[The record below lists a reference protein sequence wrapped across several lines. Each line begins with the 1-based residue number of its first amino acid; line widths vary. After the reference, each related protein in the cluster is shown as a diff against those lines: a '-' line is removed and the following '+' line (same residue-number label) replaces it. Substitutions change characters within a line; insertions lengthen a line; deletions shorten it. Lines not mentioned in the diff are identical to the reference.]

1 MHIVNV
7 ILFIARYLALT
18 RRYIIKVVINT
29 QIGLANLNS
38 PNKNFEAIKMN
49 TQPNNIN
56 PTLFLNMF
64 HVCTPVFIANSRFSL
79 CLFVRKISSVSLNS
93 LKLICVV
100 GLINSF
106 FSSSVS
112 SAAFLLFLFIKRVDN
127 LTITTRI
134 SRYTMNGMPKTWI
147 KKIMILKGNA
157 TTFLAEQP
165 VNITETRI
173 KRKRGVIY
181 FPIAPLIRGDTKRLF
196 FTNDFCSGG

>member
-7 ILFIARYLALT
+7 ILFIFLYLT
-18 RRYIIKVVINT
+18 FYRTY
-29 QIGLANLNS
+29 
-38 PNKNFEAIKMN
+38 
-49 TQPNNIN
+49 NIN

-64 HVCTPVFIANSRFSL
+64 HVCRPVFIASSRFSL

-106 FSSSVS
+106 FSSSAS

-127 LTITTRI
+127 LTITIRI
-134 SRYTMNGMPKTWI
+134 SRYTMKGMPKTWI

-157 TTFLAEQP
+157 ATFLTEQP
-165 VNITETRI
+165 GSMNEI
-173 KRKRGVIY
+173 KIIRKREVIY
-181 FPIAPLIRGDTKRLF
+181 FPIA
-196 FTNDFCSGG
+196 